1 MNHNIPRTGVQ
12 GTPKKKAE
20 PKYPKADWSEG
31 SYHDMMMKAADAKR
45 EKYGTECTYNGYWY
59 DCFNLHNNLFDNK
72 RNFPIDFSRE
82 IK

>member
-20 PKYPKADWSEG
+20 PKYPKSDWSEG

-45 EKYGTECTYNGYWY
+45 KKYGTECTYNGYWY
-59 DCFNLHNNLFDNK
+59 GRFNLHNNFFAIK
-72 RNFPIDFSRE
+72 CNFTVDFTR
-82 IK
+82 